1 MVGRS
6 VDKKDEI
13 RAYIKARSKLG
24 CSLKKL
30 MTEISTAFGP
40 SCVSYDTVRRWKK
53 KFESGVESI
62 KNAPKSGRPKSASR
76 KEIVSKI
83 KEIIEGDARFTVRDI
98 ARKVG
103 ISLSKV
109 HLILKKHL
117 KVRKIPARWVPH
129 LLTDEQKRQ
138 RVKVAKMLL
147 QMFPK
152 YDKKQF
158 ANVVTGDETWVH
170 YFEPVRKVSNKIW
183 ATKHSKRPII
193 AKRSLSTKKVL
204 YAIFFSGEGVAIK
217 VLVKKGKSI
226 TGKYYKDVVLKKLK
240 KYYQKRRPAT
250 GFKHVRLLHDN
261 APAHASAIVTAFLKK
276 EKVCEQICE
285 VAGISLNDDNL
296 VFSSPSTLFKSYR
309 DDGMVIT
316 KGSVKRRTDKSIFSL
331 TCVHNYVWKLKEASC
346 DCSKAAPLLH
356 FFFVHASM
364 VSCGI
369 CLLLFFCHHE
379 NTPI

>member
-1 MVGRS
+1 MKYGLT
-6 VDKKDEI
+6 
-13 RAYIKARSKLG
+13 SKLAQNLVVLWR
-24 CSLKKL
+24 SWWLKFLLLLDLLVYL
-30 MTEISTAFGP
+30 MTQFG
-40 SCVSYDTVRRWKK
+40 SGKK
-53 KFESGVESI
+53 KFESGAEPI

-103 ISLSKV
+103 ISVSTV

-117 KVRKIPARWVPH
+117 KVRKISARWVPH

-138 RVKVAKMLL
+138 RVKVAKKLL

-193 AKRSLSTKKVL
+193 AKRSLSTKKIL

-217 VLVKKGKSI
+217 VPVKKDKSI
-226 TGKYYKDVVLKKLK
+226 TRKYYKDVVLKKLK
-240 KYYQKRRPAT
+240 TYYQKRRPAT

-261 APAHASAIVTAFLKK
+261 APAHTPAIVTAFLKK
-276 EKVCEQICE
+276 EKVTVLPHPTYSPDLAPC
-285 VAGISLNDDNL
+285 DFFL
-296 VFSSPSTLFKSYR
+296 VP
-309 DDGMVIT
+309 
-316 KGSVKRRTDKSIFSL
+316 
-331 TCVHNYVWKLKEASC
+331 KLKAFLAGRKYQSRQALGSAILSVPYYCAQISVPWRLQEVDTSAET
-346 DCSKAAPLLH
+346 LH
-356 FFFVHASM
+356 F
-364 VSCGI
+364 
-369 CLLLFFCHHE
+369 
-379 NTPI
+379 

>member
-13 RAYIKARSKLG
+13 QAYIKARSKLG

-53 KFESGVESI
+53 KFESDVESI

-103 ISLSKV
+103 ISLSTV

-117 KVRKIPARWVPH
+117 KVRKISARWVPH
-129 LLTDEQKRQ
+129 LLTEEVKRQ
-138 RVKVAKMLL
+138 RVKVAKKLL

-193 AKRSLSTKKVL
+193 AKHSLSTKKVL
-204 YAIFFSGEGVAIK
+204 YAMP
-217 VLVKKGKSI
+217 VKKGKSI
-226 TGKYYKDVVLKKLK
+226 TRKYYKDVVLKKLK

-261 APAHASAIVTAFLKK
+261 APAHTSAIVTAFLKK
-276 EKVCEQICE
+276 EKVTVLPHPPYSPDLAPCDFFLFLKLKAFL
-285 VAGISLNDDNL
+285 AGLKYQSRQALGSAIHQYLIT
-296 VFSSPSTLFKSYR
+296 VPKSTYR
-309 DDGMVIT
+309 DAF
-316 KGSVKRRTDKSIFSL
+316 KK
-331 TCVHNYVWKLKEASC
+331 
-346 DCSKAAPLLH
+346 
-356 FFFVHASM
+356 
-364 VSCGI
+364 
-369 CLLLFFCHHE
+369 
-379 NTPI
+379 